1 MPEESILFEKR
12 DGIGTITLN
21 RPNQLN
27 AINFQMIDRILEVI
41 DESAG
46 DEEIR
51 VLVLKGAGRAF
62 SAGDDLKGMGES
74 SRNIPKDSLTM
85 QEEGPFRV
93 VKALRYLMKPVIAS
107 VHGYAMA
114 AACELVLA
122 CDLIVATEDARIG
135 VPFVQRGLASGT
147 YLLPLTLGYHKAC
160 ELLFLGDWI
169 TGKEAERIGM
179 INRAV
184 PAGQLDEEVGNLA
197 GRLARSATLAIGHMK
212 RAMNNGPLAD
222 FDTGFTLESLMHLPI
237 MNSEDAREGQQAF
250 VEKRE
255 PQFKGR

>member
-1 MPEESILFEKR
+1 MPEQSILFEKR
-12 DGIGTITLN
+12 EGIGTITLN
-21 RPNQLN
+21 RPDQLN
-27 AINFQMIDRILEVI
+27 AINFEMIDGILEII
-41 DESAG
+41 DEAAG
-46 DEEIR
+46 DETVR

-62 SAGDDLKGMGES
+62 SAGDDLKGMGQS
-74 SRNIPKDSLTM
+74 SRSIPGDSLTV

-122 CDLIVATEDARIG
+122 CDLIIAAEDARIG

-147 YLLPLTLGYHKAC
+147 YLIPLTVGYQKAC

-179 INRAV
+179 INRALPADELDERGWQDGRKARQV
-184 PAGQLDEEVGNLA
+184 GHPRHRPHETSDEQRPPGGFRCRFYAGIADAPAGHEQR
-197 GRLARSATLAIGHMK
+197 GRPRG
-212 RAMNNGPLAD
+212 
-222 FDTGFTLESLMHLPI
+222 LP
-237 MNSEDAREGQQAF
+237 GLH
-250 VEKRE
+250 
-255 PQFKGR
+255 

>member
-1 MPEESILFEKR
+1 MPEQLILFEKR

-21 RPNQLN
+21 RPDQLN
-27 AINFQMIDRILEVI
+27 AINFEMIDRILEII
-41 DESAG
+41 DETAG
-46 DEEIR
+46 DETIR

-62 SAGDDLKGMGES
+62 SAGDDLKGMGQS
-74 SRNIPKDSLTM
+74 SRNIPRDSLTV

-93 VKALRYLMKPVIAS
+93 VKAMRYLMKPVIAS

-122 CDLIVATEDARIG
+122 CDLIIAAEDARIG

-147 YLLPLTLGYHKAC
+147 YLIPLTVGYHKAC
-160 ELLFLGDWI
+160 ELLFLGDWV
-169 TGKEAERIGM
+169 TGKEAERVGM

-184 PAGQLDEEVGNLA
+184 PADKLDEEVGEMA
-197 GRLARSATLAIGHMK
+197 ERLARSATLAIGHMK

-222 FDTGFTLESLMHLPI
+222 FDAGFTLESLMHLPV
-237 MNSEDAREGQQAF
+237 MNSEDAHEGYQAF
-250 VEKRE
+250 TEKRD
-255 PQFKGR
+255 PQYKGR

>member
-1 MPEESILFEKR
+1 MADQSVLFEKKG
-12 DGIGTITLN
+12 GIGTITLN
-21 RPNQLN
+21 RPDKLN
-27 AINFQMIDRILEVI
+27 AINFEMIDGILEI
-41 DESAG
+41 IEETAG
-46 DEEIR
+46 DETIR

-62 SAGDDLKGMGES
+62 SAGDDLKGMGRS
-74 SRNIPKDSLTM
+74 SRNIPKDSLTE

-122 CDLIVATEDARIG
+122 CDLIIAAEDARIG

-147 YLLPLTLGYHKAC
+147 YLIPLTVGYHKAC

-184 PAGQLDEEVGNLA
+184 PTDELDQEVGRMA
-197 GRLARSATLAIGHMK
+197 ERLANSATLAIGHMK

-222 FDTGFTLESLMHLPI
+222 FDAGFTLESLMHLPV
-237 MNSEDAREGQQAF
+237 MNSEDAQEGYRAF
-250 VEKRE
+250 AEKRE
-255 PQFKGR
+255 PRYKGR